1 MGKEVKRLHEKYGFL
16 HLEVLLE
23 FCASMMT
30 KKASV
35 FELSRAARSNDIG
48 CIEFSFV
55 WMRTDSEYDKLK
67 IDPGESRIEG
77 SQISEK

>member
-1 MGKEVKRLHEKYGFL
+1 
-16 HLEVLLE
+16 
-23 FCASMMT
+23 MMT

-35 FELSRAARSNDIG
+35 FELSRAARSNDIS

-55 WMRTDSEYDKLK
+55 WTRTDNEYDKLK